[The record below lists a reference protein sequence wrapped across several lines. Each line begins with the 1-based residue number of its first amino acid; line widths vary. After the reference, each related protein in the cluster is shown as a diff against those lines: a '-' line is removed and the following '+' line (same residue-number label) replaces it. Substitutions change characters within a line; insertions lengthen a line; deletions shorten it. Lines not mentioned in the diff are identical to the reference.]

1 MCSSC
6 TSKAQQRVILA
17 LGANLG
23 KPLEQ
28 LELACDL
35 LAGKYGDLR
44 LSQLYET
51 SPVNCPEGSPN
62 YLNAC
67 VEIQTSQSPQE
78 LLRHCQEIERKLG
91 RQRTGIYGEARSCDI
106 DIINYGEILLTSDEL
121 TLPHPRAHE
130 RAFVLQPLCD
140 IDPQLILAG
149 QEQTAIELLQSL
161 PNTPENLIRPFDL

>member
-6 TSKAQQRVILA
+6 TKDTEQRVILA

-23 KPLEQ
+23 HPLEQ
-28 LELACDL
+28 LERACDL
-35 LAGKYGDLR
+35 LAEEYGDLR

-67 VEIQTSQSPQE
+67 VEIRSTQSPQE
-78 LLRHCQEIERKLG
+78 ILRHCQEIEHKLG

-106 DIINYGEILLTSDEL
+106 DIINYGELQLNSEEL

-140 IDPQLILAG
+140 IDRNLRLAG
-149 QEQTAIELLQSL
+149 QEQTAHELLQSL
-161 PNTPENLIRPFDL
+161 PITPENLIHPFDL